1 MFSNTGFC
9 NCSEKD
15 NNCLHKCLTD
25 NCGAKL
31 VVLRENTQSEEVR
44 VSLCDLLEITDAKAR
59 GKYYNRHCLV
69 EAMRTVEDVQ
79 KTEEKALY
87 KISVEQSKHEI
98 VAIVAQKVY
107 NKGNIILPEVNA
119 IFMSLLTEKG
129 VKDLSLSYT
138 KELKAVLEERL
149 SNVYFTRPDYHNG
162 WLIMLKDEVDMA
174 VRKYCCDELTAQV
187 IEVGCSL
194 RQELLAGNSKWA
206 VTDDN
211 SFS

>member
-1 MFSNTGFC
+1 MRTHSQRKF
-9 NCSEKD
+9 EYI
-15 NNCLHKCLTD
+15 
-25 NCGAKL
+25 
-31 VVLRENTQSEEVR
+31 
-44 VSLCDLLEITDAKAR
+44 SLCDLLEITDAKAR

-87 KISVEQSKHEI
+87 KISVEQSKREI

-149 SNVYFTRPDYHNG
+149 SNVLFY
-162 WLIMLKDEVDMA
+162 
-174 VRKYCCDELTAQV
+174 
-187 IEVGCSL
+187 
-194 RQELLAGNSKWA
+194 LA
-206 VTDDN
+206 
-211 SFS
+211 